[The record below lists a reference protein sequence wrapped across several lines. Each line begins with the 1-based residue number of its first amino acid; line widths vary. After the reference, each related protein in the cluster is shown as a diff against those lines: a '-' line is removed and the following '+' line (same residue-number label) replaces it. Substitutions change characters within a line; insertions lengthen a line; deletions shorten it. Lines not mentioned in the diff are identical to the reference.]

1 MKQHKISE
9 LLFGLL
15 VILVSLSLLGLFY
28 SIFYEIKGYMIDWL
42 PDVGTP
48 ADFCGAAGT
57 TLAVIF
63 TWQQMKDSDKEA
75 QEKRNET
82 EQQLKKSQ
90 AQFNATIKEMRKNRE
105 EAYKPD
111 IYFDTE
117 MISIKYDSCRNGF
130 NEISFTIINLGI
142 GTAKNVE
149 VTAYSDSNYD
159 KLCHDISWF
168 NEQTQGI
175 GDVHDHLCYTDFC
188 GKTICDDVKPLSGKY
203 LFSKD
208 CDKNI
213 ELPKAYLYAV
223 KDYCYKLFDDHII
236 STDPYYKLSTF
247 VYDISYQDQ
256 EDIQYFRKVL
266 IKPNISMYQPDQDND
281 KKLLSF
287 NINLEIKN
295 LPSQKI
301 ING

>member
-15 VILVSLSLLGLFY
+15 VILVSLSLVGLFY

-111 IYFDTE
+111 ICFDTE
-117 MISIKYDSCRNGF
+117 MISIQYDNCQNNFGDDF

-149 VTAYSDSNYD
+149 VTAYSDNNYN

-168 NEQTQGI
+168 NNQTQCI
-175 GDVHDHLCYTDFC
+175 GDVQNHLCYTDC
-188 GKTICDDVKPLSGKY
+188 RGKTVCDDIKPLSGKY

-208 CDKNI
+208 YDKNI
-213 ELPKAYLYAV
+213 DLPKAYLYAV
-223 KDYCYKLFDDHII
+223 KDYCFELFDDNKI
-236 STDPYYKLSTF
+236 STDPYYQLPTF

-266 IKPNISMYQPDQDND
+266 IKPNIETV
-281 KKLLSF
+281 K
-287 NINLEIKN
+287 
-295 LPSQKI
+295 
-301 ING
+301 